1 MSDRP
6 SASRASLGYEHPND
20 LQRLRSIFLLLARS
34 GLICERKE
42 RGRGRDIP
50 VDRDGVPVSFRNG
63 IHLHTLPFRARMR
76 DEVPCQKSPSSH
88 GLYLEV
94 H

>member
-1 MSDRP
+1 MR
-6 SASRASLGYEHPND
+6 
-20 LQRLRSIFLLLARS
+20 
-34 GLICERKE
+34 ERKE
-42 RGRGRDIP
+42 KEEGI
-50 VDRDGVPVSFRNG
+50 DRDGVPVSAFRNG